1 MIDLIVQR
9 SPADS
14 QGNDIVDSLLT
25 TQAAALRRG
34 RNELDAKATAKTEN
48 RYQII
53 YRSGI
58 RGGQLVQ
65 VIDDFRGT
73 SFKAKVIGIHHSVS
87 GGQAL
92 TDITIEK
99 VSDFG

>member
-9 SPADS
+9 APADL
-14 QGNDIVDSLLT
+14 QGNDIVDPLLA

-73 SFKAKVIGIHHSVS
+73 SFKAKVIGIHHNVS
-87 GGQAL
+87 GGQAVSDL
-92 TDITIEK
+92 TIEK

>member
-9 SPADS
+9 SPADL
-14 QGNDIVDSLLT
+14 QGNDIVDPLLA

-34 RNELDAKATAKTEN
+34 RNELDAKATGKQEN
-48 RYQII
+48 RYQIV

-73 SFKAKVIGIHHSVS
+73 SFKAKVTGIHHNVS